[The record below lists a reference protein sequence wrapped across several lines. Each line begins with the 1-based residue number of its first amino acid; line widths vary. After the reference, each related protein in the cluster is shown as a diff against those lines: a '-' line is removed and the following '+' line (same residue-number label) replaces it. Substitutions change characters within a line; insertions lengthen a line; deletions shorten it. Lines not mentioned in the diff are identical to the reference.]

1 MKGDT
6 TCVSSSVPVR
16 NKNKT
21 RKKSVLPLEKPTTA
35 YLKQNSFRRITYLPI
50 LHRLWL
56 HVKTSVTRPPCRK
69 YRTLWKMS

>member
-1 MKGDT
+1 MRIIKRSGEEQEFN
-6 TCVSSSVPVR
+6 PQ
-16 NKNKT
+16 
-21 RKKSVLPLEKPTTA
+21 KSVLPLEKPTTA